1 MDDQLRCCTSSN
13 TLSLVNFSTKSVTGV
28 TRPTQL
34 RRRRTTKLRLVRG
47 DKQTVT
53 RDVRKVNKYGDGRNK
68 QQAGYCTGRNVSKK
82 YFRRKLIHAI
92 IPSSESE
99 GLQVISDSHW
109 SIESPPRNARDRN
122 PTIALY
128 SLPDPPSLVV
138 NLMIISSC
146 TAPGSTIVTASLTW

>member
-1 MDDQLRCCTSSN
+1 MPGRFVLVDWIRSVEHLFRCELELVARSPPSEPSWCFLSQNGLGTSLPMDDQLRCCTSSN

-34 RRRRTTKLRLVRG
+34 RRRRTTKLRVVRG

-53 RDVRKVNKYGDGRNK
+53 RDVRKVNKYGHGRNK

-99 GLQVISDSHW
+99 GLQVISDSH
-109 SIESPPRNARDRN
+109 
-122 PTIALY
+122 
-128 SLPDPPSLVV
+128 
-138 NLMIISSC
+138 
-146 TAPGSTIVTASLTW
+146 